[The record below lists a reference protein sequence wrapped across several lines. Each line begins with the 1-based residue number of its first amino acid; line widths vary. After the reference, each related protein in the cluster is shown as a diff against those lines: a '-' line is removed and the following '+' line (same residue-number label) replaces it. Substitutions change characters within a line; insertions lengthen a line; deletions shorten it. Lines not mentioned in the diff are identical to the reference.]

1 MVTVT
6 HGNRRVPQRLRKSG
20 EDDIIGG
27 ERCGELAKM
36 RQLESKT
43 TNVGFSA
50 ELIRTKESERE
61 SSATS

>member
-27 ERCGELAKM
+27 ERCDELAKM

-43 TNVGFSA
+43 TNAGSSA
-50 ELIRTKESERE
+50 ELIRVNGAERE
-61 SSATS
+61 